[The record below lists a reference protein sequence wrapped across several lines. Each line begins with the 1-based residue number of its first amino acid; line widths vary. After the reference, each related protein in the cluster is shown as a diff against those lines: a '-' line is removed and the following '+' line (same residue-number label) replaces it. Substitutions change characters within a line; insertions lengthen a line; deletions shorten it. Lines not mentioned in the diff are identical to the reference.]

1 MSLNR
6 QHVQDGLYLQVLR
19 STMFFTVIEASSMF
33 PNMTAEQWM
42 DFESG
47 RMEPPKHVLKKL
59 NELFAARNNQIEM
72 VRKVFESVPGASY
85 AEFWHRTM
93 DEWMAIDEREPE
105 QFRVV
110 QSVNAQLATE
120 FPTQFKIYPFDHAE
134 FTAWAGRRPAT
145 DELQAQY
152 LGMITSP
159 RPIES

>member
-1 MSLNR
+1 M
-6 QHVQDGLYLQVLR
+6 GQVCMEIN
-19 STMFFTVIEASSMF
+19 T
-33 PNMTAEQWM
+33 
-42 DFESG
+42 G

-59 NELFAARNNQIEM
+59 NELFVARNDQIEM
-72 VRKVFESVPGASY
+72 VRKVFESVPGATY
-85 AEFWHRTM
+85 DEFWHRTM

-110 QSVNAQLATE
+110 QSVNALLATE
-120 FPTQFKIYPFDHAE
+120 FPTQFKIYPFDLAE